1 MMYIE
6 KTISLFNWDKLE
18 KALDTLRQPDLAQI
32 TCPHC
37 KQRIKLPVIAR
48 ECDIQAFKELIQLA
62 QQYLEEKDLLSKMLD
77 YICKEAKKIK
87 NEKLQ

>member
-6 KTISLFNWDKLE
+6 KTISIFDCDKLE
-18 KALDTLRQPDLAQI
+18 EALDALRQPDLAQI

-37 KQRIKLPVIAR
+37 KQKIKLPVIAR

-62 QQYLEEKDLLSKMLD
+62 QQYLEEKDLLSIMLD
-77 YICKEAKKIK
+77 YSCISSLNA
-87 NEKLQ
+87 